1 MPCQLSLQM
10 VKCLKYMDFVE
21 FIPYKRSRR
30 RGPLSVAAR
39 HSATKLG
46 RLTVLLTCF
55 LGVLAGCRS
64 ESEQADWISLER
76 EIYINFNDVQPQKV
90 TDGLYSEEASRRWEQ
105 AAVFR
110 HLRGKGVFGNAS
122 KQWRHVE
129 GAVFGSGPAPEERAA
144 YGHLRAEQPFGGEVP
159 AELAV
164 TGLRTFVLEFVTL
177 LQSDTEVTLRKANRF
192 YSMLEGLDMLLRGYR
207 PTEQG
212 ETRYFRTPVPLDTP
226 GGQAM
231 QDGLKL
237 VLSAS
242 GLLIDAC
249 SGADYVSVGSAR
261 RTLKESLL
269 VLNEALAAAL

>member
-1 MPCQLSLQM
+1 MNILGIFPGC
-10 VKCLKYMDFVE
+10 
-21 FIPYKRSRR
+21 PSRHR
-30 RGPLSVAAR
+30 VSASVAAR

-46 RLTVLLTCF
+46 GPTVLLICL
-55 LGVLAGCRS
+55 LGLLAGCRS
-64 ESEQADWISLER
+64 DPEQAGWITLER
-76 EIYINFNDVQPQKV
+76 EIYNTFNVLQSRAV
-90 TDGLYSEEASRRWEQ
+90 ADGLYSEEASRYWEQ
-105 AAVFR
+105 AAIFR
-110 HLRGKGVFGNAS
+110 HLRGKGVIAS
-122 KQWRHVE
+122 ASRQWRHVE
-129 GAVFGSGPAPEERAA
+129 GAVFDSGPASEERTA
-144 YGHLRAEQPFGGEVP
+144 YGRLRTEQPFDGEVP

-177 LQSDTEVTLRKANRF
+177 LQSDTQVTLREANRF

-207 PTEQG
+207 SADEG
-212 ETRYFRTPVPLDTP
+212 ETRYFRTPVSLDTP
-226 GGQAM
+226 GGQAL

-261 RTLKESLL
+261 QTLKESLL